1 MDLIDAAFTAATGK
15 SSTPIHLPALKTGGP
30 RGSRMGLVAIGII
43 LILSTLVLPFVA
55 SAGITRTGATVDVG
69 QVERITGDFNAVAG
83 DITLAGT
90 ITGDANVAGRKI
102 DVPGTVEGSLNV
114 FGGSVTIIGNV
125 RHSARIVAGQVDVTG
140 NIAGDLI
147 VAGGRVTIPSQAR
160 IAGDLIVTGGTVDF
174 RGTVA
179 GRMIVRVS
187 NVTIGGTVTGD
198 ADVSASS
205 IDVLAPAKIGG
216 DLTYDSASTADVA
229 PNAVVTGTTT
239 QNKPLAFGGAS
250 RNIFNPWLRVVW
262 ALLAG
267 VVVIALAPRLM
278 SAVGKSGRRI
288 LPAFGIGIVSLIIVP
303 ILAFLLMITVIGL
316 PVGLIFLAAFLI
328 ALYLSQVIV
337 GTMLGRLIL
346 SGRWDDGS
354 RGFNLLC
361 MTVGVIIISAL
372 RFIPLPYV
380 SGGVSIIVSIW
391 GLGTATML
399 FSRLRPQAIR
409 DLART

>member
-1 MDLIDAAFTAATGK
+1 MDPIDAASTAATGK
-15 SSTPIHLPALKTGGP
+15 PGTPIHLPAPKTGGP

-43 LILSTLVLPFVA
+43 LMLSTLVLPFVT
-55 SAGITRTGATVDVG
+55 SAGTTRTGATVDVG
-69 QVERITGDFNAVAG
+69 QAERITGDFNAAAG

-114 FGGSVTIIGNV
+114 FGGSVTISGNV

-147 VAGGRVTIPSQAR
+147 VAGGSVTIPSQAR

-179 GRMIVRVS
+179 GRVIVRVS

-267 VVVIALAPRLM
+267 VVVVALAPRLM

-288 LPAFGIGIVSLIIVP
+288 LPAFGIGIVSLIVVP

-372 RFIPLPYV
+372 RFVPLPYA
-380 SGGVSIIVSIW
+380 SGGVSVIVSIW
-391 GLGTATML
+391 GLGTAMML
-399 FSRLRPQAIR
+399 FGRLRPQAVR
-409 DLART
+409 ELARV

>member
-1 MDLIDAAFTAATGK
+1 MDPIDAASTAATGK
-15 SSTPIHLPALKTGGP
+15 SGTPIHLPVPKTGGP

-43 LILSTLVLPFVA
+43 LMLSTLVLPFVA

-69 QVERITGDFNAVAG
+69 QAERITGDFNAAAG

-114 FGGSVTIIGNV
+114 FGGSVTISGNV

-147 VAGGRVTIPSQAR
+147 VAGGSVTIPSQAR

-174 RGTVA
+174 RGMVA
-179 GRMIVRVS
+179 GRVKVRVS

-267 VVVIALAPRLM
+267 VVVVALAPRLM

-288 LPAFGIGIVSLIIVP
+288 LPAFGIGIVSLIVVP

-372 RFIPLPYV
+372 RFVPLPYA
-380 SGGVSIIVSIW
+380 SGGVSVIVSIW
-391 GLGTATML
+391 GLGTAIML
-399 FSRLRPQAIR
+399 FGRLRPQAVR
-409 DLART
+409 ELARV